1 PPTSVAATVQER
13 AWTTPI
19 WYTPSSKEERK
30 GTQGT
35 TVVEL
40 KQKGAVA
47 LDDATLKALAAEKT
61 LVVRN
66 TLTGQ
71 RLAPAKYEI
80 RDGRL
85 TGTDGDTPFDM
96 TVFKL
101 GNRYI
106 AARSN
111 EFGYAN
117 YQLKSLRE

>member
-1 PPTSVAATVQER
+1 
-13 AWTTPI
+13 
-19 WYTPSSKEERK
+19 
-30 GTQGT
+30 
-35 TVVEL
+35 VEL

-47 LDDATLKALAAEKT
+47 LNDAQLNALANEKM

-66 TLTGQ
+66 TLTRQ

-85 TGTDGDTPFDM
+85 TGTDGETRFNM
-96 TVFKL
+96 TVYKL
-101 GNRYI
+101 GDRYI

-117 YQLKSLRE
+117 YQLARLRE